1 MFHDILVAIDG
12 SETAQR
18 ALQHAIDL
26 ADALH
31 AKLTILT
38 VAPEAPAF
46 ARGAAID
53 VAALEKAAQ
62 DEAAERLRVALEL
75 VPDSVSVT
83 TILRQGSAAKE
94 ILAISSGG
102 TYDLLVM
109 GSRGRSTA
117 RRRAWVASRC
127 RTRLPLRSTP
137 TRRSGLWFTSPR
149 LGRPLGG

>member
-38 VAPEAPAF
+38 VAPEVPAF

-62 DEAAERLRVALEL
+62 DEAAERLRAALEL

-109 GSRGRSTA
+109 GSRGRSRLATNMLGSVA
-117 RRRAWVASRC
+117 RDVHFG
-127 RTRLPLRSTP
+127 TTLPMLVVHPETKR
-137 TRRSGLWFTSPR
+137 
-149 LGRPLGG
+149 